1 MIDSWLK
8 IPTGYENGA
17 TKEPLYNYINIL
29 QISHVTVNTSVII
42 DTSFGCTIHML
53 NGETIEINTKSYD
66 KIIRAI
72 KNKQQKLFH
81 ELKK

>member
-29 QISHVTVNTSVII
+29 QISHVTVNTSVTIGV
-42 DTSFGCTIHML
+42 SFGCTIHML
-53 NGETIEINTKSYD
+53 NGETIEVNTKNYNT
-66 KIIRAI
+66 IIIAI

>member
-1 MIDSWLK
+1 MIDSWLR

-17 TKEPLYNYINIL
+17 TNEPLYNYINIF

-42 DTSFGCTIHML
+42 GKSFGCTIHML
-53 NGETIEINTKSYD
+53 NGETVDINIKSYD
-66 KIIRAI
+66 KIIIAI